1 MQKTAFSDIRIRVT
15 ILEEDM
21 AVLDDADAEAVDV
34 IEEVRDD
41 SVDEMIE
48 TVFHDLD
55 LPLGEEISADVEDGS

>member
-1 MQKTAFSDIRIRVT
+1 
-15 ILEEDM
+15 M

>member
-1 MQKTAFSDIRIRVT
+1 MSSDIPIGVT
-15 ILEEDM
+15 ISGEGM

-55 LPLGEEISADVEDGS
+55 LPLGEEISADIEDGS